1 MRKSE
6 DCIGSRTSKRH
17 CTMESVT
24 YTHVRIH
31 TSLRCDGRLMTSRS
45 RAKVSLTNPC
55 LTIL

>member
-6 DCIGSRTSKRH
+6 DCIESGTSERH

-24 YTHVRIH
+24 YTYVHVH
-31 TSLRCDGRLMTSRS
+31 TSLRCDGRLATSRS